1 MDWDAI
7 VKDYDERMEREK
19 MLGIDIVKNKFF
31 DIISTMSYED
41 FEKFEDGEL
50 PSSLSSI
57 IEVDPVTG
65 KFISKKYKDIV
76 IGTINDVLDAKEV
89 LIAMAELEENEIEE

>member
-1 MDWDAI
+1 MD
-7 VKDYDERMEREK
+7 
-19 MLGIDIVKNKFF
+19 
-31 DIISTMSYED
+31 YED
-41 FEKFEDGEL
+41 FEKFEEGDL
-50 PSSLSSI
+50 PSSLTSI

-89 LIAMAELEENEIEE
+89 LMALSELEENENEEVQL